1 MLTKL
6 NLILDPI
13 AMSQNLKTGHS
24 DIGEGGNWFLSES
37 ASLGI
42 PLRKVRAL
50 LSKCMILKHCYNSL
64 QIKFMKFMPSFAL
77 FTSQVLDFKA
87 KFMKFMKFMTK
98 NRTSG

>member
-1 MLTKL
+1 MPTKL

-13 AMSQNLKTGHS
+13 AMSQNLKIGHS
-24 DIGEGGNWFLSES
+24 EVSEVGNWFLSES
-37 ASLGI
+37 PSLGI